1 MENVKNETKRIPNSV
16 TVNILEY
23 NFPSFLCVCVYI
35 YIYIYYFHKYYQTYC
50 FVNCPLIIIYEHF
63 TISLNIP
70 LKYDF

>member
-35 YIYIYYFHKYYQTYC
+35 YIYIY
-50 FVNCPLIIIYEHF
+50 IIS
-63 TISLNIP
+63 TNITKHTV
-70 LKYDF
+70 L